1 MFRRPFLVWMLL
13 AALLLP
19 ACVAAQEVPATVV
32 EPAYPV
38 PHEVQVVL
46 DIARA
51 ELGYTEASDGT
62 TKYGTWTGD
71 PQAEWC
77 AEFLCWSV
85 DQADKQLG
93 TTLLTVQYPNY
104 SANNTG
110 RDWFIRQG
118 RYIAR
123 TGFVPGWG
131 SQWYKGES
139 QSLPRNS
146 YVPQPGDWVFFSYG
160 ATGDTSHVAMV
171 ERVLKTPDGSLVAE
185 VLEGNMPVAVARAQ
199 YALDDWRIQGYGTV
213 RDLADIVLR
222 MGAQGEK
229 VRQLQE
235 KLAEV
240 QLLQSEQV
248 TGAYNQRTSD
258 AVKAYQGIIGAKQ
271 TGIANQ
277 ETQLSLDAYLLKWR
291 AENVGY
297 FTVEDGE

>member
-1 MFRRPFLVWMLL
+1 MFRCPFLVWMLL
-13 AALLLP
+13 FVLLLP
-19 ACVAAQEVPATVV
+19 ACAAAQEVPATVV

-46 DIARA
+46 DIARS

-123 TGFVPGWG
+123 RGMVPGWG
-131 SQWYKGES
+131 SQWYKGQAES
-139 QSLPRNS
+139 MPRNS
-146 YVPQPGDWVFFSYG
+146 YVPQPGDWVFFSYNS
-160 ATGDTSHVAMV
+160 TGDTSHVAMV
-171 ERVLKTPDGSLVAE
+171 EMCLERPDGSILVQ
-185 VLEGNMPVAVARAQ
+185 VIEGNNPSAVARVQ

-213 RDLADIVLR
+213 RDLADLVLR
-222 MGAQGEK
+222 MGVEGQK
-229 VRQLQE
+229 VQALQS
-235 KLAEV
+235 KLADIG
-240 QLLQSEQV
+240 LLNQSDI
-248 TGAYNQRTSD
+248 GGFYNQRTSD
-258 AVKAYQGIIGAKQ
+258 AIKLFQHQQGIRQ
-271 TGIANQ
+271 NGIANQ
-277 ETQLSLDAYLLKWR
+277 QTQLLLDSYHLSYRLAHDSFWL
-291 AENVGY
+291 V
-297 FTVEDGE
+297 DGTD